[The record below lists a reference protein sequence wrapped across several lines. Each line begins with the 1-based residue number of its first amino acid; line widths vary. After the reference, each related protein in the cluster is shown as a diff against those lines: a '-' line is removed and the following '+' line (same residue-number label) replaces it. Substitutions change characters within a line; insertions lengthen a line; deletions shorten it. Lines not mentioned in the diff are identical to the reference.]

1 MSLKLAAFRS
11 DLFYHFEIVLIP
23 RRICRFIW
31 RLHSFPVYATMLL
44 QIYKEGLCKLHEQK
58 WLGQGYLPI

>member
-1 MSLKLAAFRS
+1 MDFGKMVTELMKAGYKRAGA
-11 DLFYHFEIVLIP
+11 
-23 RRICRFIW
+23 RRKTFIW

-58 WLGQGYLPI
+58 WLGQGYLPN

>member
-1 MSLKLAAFRS
+1 MIKQVRPILSF
-11 DLFYHFEIVLIP
+11 FEIV

-44 QIYKEGLCKLHEQK
+44 QICKEGLCKLHEQK
-58 WLGQGYLPI
+58 WLEQGYLPN